1 MKDWL
6 TVSSKKTLTFAQFLV
21 INSQLA
27 NISDTWAD
35 LWALIFHTSLS
46 AGRLLS
52 LRYDDID
59 GNSILIRERGRL
71 KALRVEIPPTVM
83 AMIAR
88 RRERHP
94 EDIFVFQSH
103 SNRVKNECRPVTL
116 IAFNTALNRAAESL
130 PGVTVSSGS
139 ARNVSH

>member
-1 MKDWL
+1 M
-6 TVSSKKTLTFAQFLV
+6 SSKETLTFAQFLI
-21 INSQLA
+21 INSHLA
-27 NISDTWAD
+27 KVSDTWAD
-35 LWALIFHTSLS
+35 LWALIYYTGMS
-46 AGRLLS
+46 AGRLLTIQH
-52 LRYDDID
+52 DDID

-83 AMIAR
+83 AMLAR

-116 IAFNTALNRAAESL
+116 IAFNTALNRAAKSL
-130 PGVTVSSGS
+130 TGVTVSSSS

>member
-1 MKDWL
+1 
-6 TVSSKKTLTFAQFLV
+6 
-21 INSQLA
+21 
-27 NISDTWAD
+27 
-35 LWALIFHTSLS
+35 
-46 AGRLLS
+46 
-52 LRYDDID
+52 ID

-116 IAFNTALNRAAESL
+116 IAFNTALNRAAKSL
-130 PGVTVSSGS
+130 SGVTVSSGS

>member
-1 MKDWL
+1 M
-6 TVSSKKTLTFAQFLV
+6 SSKKTLTFMQFLI

-27 NISDTWAD
+27 GISDTWAD
-35 LWALIFHTSLS
+35 LWVLIFHTSLG

-71 KALRVEIPPTVM
+71 KALRVEILPTVM

-103 SNRVKNECRPVTL
+103 SNRVKYECRPVTL
-116 IAFNTALNRAAESL
+116 IAFNSALRQAAKSL
-130 PGVTVSSGS
+130 PDVNVSSSS
-139 ARNVSH
+139 ARNISD

>member
-1 MKDWL
+1 M
-6 TVSSKKTLTFAQFLV
+6 SSKKTLTFMQFLI

-27 NISDTWAD
+27 GISDTWAD
-35 LWALIFHTSLS
+35 LWVLIFHTSLG

-83 AMIAR
+83 TMIAR

-116 IAFNTALNRAAESL
+116 IAFNTALNRAAKSL
-130 PGVTVSSGS
+130 SGVTVSSGS

>member
-1 MKDWL
+1 M
-6 TVSSKKTLTFAQFLV
+6 SSKKTLTFMQFLI

-27 NISDTWAD
+27 GISDTWAD
-35 LWALIFHTSLS
+35 WWVLIFHTSLG

-71 KALRVEIPPTVM
+71 KALSVEIPPTVM

-116 IAFNTALNRAAESL
+116 IAFNTALNRAAKSL
-130 PGVTVSSGS
+130 SGVTVSSGS

>member
-1 MKDWL
+1 M
-6 TVSSKKTLTFAQFLV
+6 SSKKTLTFMQFLI

-27 NISDTWAD
+27 DISDTWAD
-35 LWALIFHTSLS
+35 LWVLIFHTSLG

-116 IAFNTALNRAAESL
+116 IAFNTALNRAAKSL
-130 PGVTVSSGS
+130 SGVTVSSGS

>member
-1 MKDWL
+1 M
-6 TVSSKKTLTFAQFLV
+6 SSKKTLTFMQFLI

-27 NISDTWAD
+27 GISDTWAD
-35 LWALIFHTSLS
+35 LWVLIFHTSLG

-71 KALRVEIPPTVM
+71 KALSVEIPPTVM

-116 IAFNTALNRAAESL
+116 IAFNTALNRAAKSL
-130 PGVTVSSGS
+130 SGVTVSSGS